1 MLADCKF
8 GCGPLLDYVAQINDQ
23 PINIDTCNKILAISL
38 EQSTNIHKHKITFET
53 EYTKVLVPS
62 GKIYMR

>member
-1 MLADCKF
+1 MLADCQI

-23 PINIDTCNKILAISL
+23 PINIDICNKILAISL
-38 EQSTNIHKHKITFET
+38 EQSTNILEHKITFEN

-62 GKIYMR
+62 GKST